1 MGISVYSIS
10 APQSGLVRCF
20 SVFTLDVFYMLPYL
34 KGAPVQGALKGAL
47 DPMGQLSARTRWAT
61 YW

>member
-34 KGAPVQGALKGAL
+34 KGAPVQGALKGEL
-47 DPMGQLSARTRWAT
+47 
-61 YW
+61 